1 LRLCHHP
8 LKEKEGSEMAFKIPT
23 LVTKRLRLRAFR
35 RSDFDNYAALNA
47 DPEVLRYLGSGP
59 EPWDRGR
66 VWRHLAFLMGHW
78 PLRGVGTWAV
88 EHRETGAFVGVIGFS
103 EPEGWP
109 GLELAWALA
118 RRWWGCGYAT
128 EGAQAALDHAFT
140 VWKRDRVIS
149 LIHPENRAS
158 IRVAERLGESLQ
170 GRIDHHGREML
181 SYGIDR
187 ESYERRQ
194 ELRRQEAPGDQAAVE
209 PPRLTRDR
217 AAAKLRRSNPPS
229 RKRRR
234 PAPVD
239 ITAP

>member
-1 LRLCHHP
+1 
-8 LKEKEGSEMAFKIPT
+8 MAFKIPT

-35 RSDFDNYAALNA
+35 KSDLDDYAALNA
-47 DPEVLRYLGSGP
+47 DPEVLRYLGSGQ

-66 VWRHLAFLMGHW
+66 AWRHLAFLMGHW
-78 PLRGVGTWAV
+78 PLCGVGTWAV
-88 EHRETGAFVGVIGFS
+88 EHRETGAFVGAIGFS

-109 GLELAWALA
+109 GLELAWTLA

-149 LIHPENRAS
+149 LIHPENQAS

-194 ELRRQEAPGDQAAVE
+194 ELRRQEALGQRSRHRAPAIERSAPEAQR
-209 PPRLTRDR
+209 PR
-217 AAAKLRRSNPPS
+217 AARHRDALKYGKP
-229 RKRRR
+229 
-234 PAPVD
+234 
-239 ITAP
+239 